1 MIGTVAEC
9 TIAGRKLATVKT
21 ATAHSV
27 RVANGARDNQM
38 RMSGPRRAIL
48 KSLVIRS
55 GDIIDASG
63 FATAELLADSEV
75 GGFPAQSVRRAIA
88 DLEHAGLV
96 HREINGRRVYRIGL
110 TDAGRDAADKRGLRP
125 SDDDQRGSFAGVLE
139 TQDRRRLLA
148 AVSLIGARL
157 QEWAASVDVTQPAD
171 RLRVE
176 LFHLLLAPLAPEA
189 PSTDQMAL
197 TMVHAGALN
206 DALLASYRDDPAQ
219 VDPMLIESTIATT
232 VDLARMLAA
241 ASRAKA
247 EQAGGVA
254 LDRVPIDS

>member
-1 MIGTVAEC
+1 
-9 TIAGRKLATVKT
+9 
-21 ATAHSV
+21 
-27 RVANGARDNQM
+27 M

-48 KSLVIRS
+48 RSLVIRS

-63 FATAELLADSEV
+63 FATAELLADPEV

-88 DLEHAGLV
+88 DLEEAGLV
-96 HREINGRRVYRIGL
+96 HREVNGRRVYRIGL
-110 TDAGRDAADKRGLRP
+110 TEAGRDAADERGLRP
-125 SDDDQRGSFAGVLE
+125 MDDGQRGSFAGVLE

-148 AVSLIGARL
+148 AVSIISARL
-157 QEWAASVDVTQPAD
+157 QEWAASVDVTQPPD

-176 LFHLLLAPLAPEA
+176 LFHLLLSPLAPEA

-206 DALLASYRDDPAQ
+206 DALLASYRDDPEA

-241 ASRAKA
+241 AARAKA
-247 EQAGGVA
+247 DQADAAA
-254 LDRVPIDS
+254 LVRVRVDS